1 MPFVKADIQA
11 EQQKVQ
17 KLIDSDSELKEFADE
32 LDIEYEFRQKLI
44 LARKKSG
51 LTQKELSK
59 ISGLDHRA
67 ISRAENNADISP
79 NLKTLIKY
87 IDALG
92 FQLDIT
98 PKQM

>member
-1 MPFVKADIQA
+1 MPFVKTDIQA
-11 EQQKVQ
+11 ERQKVQ
-17 KLIDSDSELKEFADE
+17 KLIDSDPELKEYADE
-32 LDIEYEFRQKLI
+32 LDREYEFRQKLVM
-44 LARKKSG
+44 ARKQSG
-51 LTQKELSK
+51 LTQKELSM

-67 ISRAENNADISP
+67 VSRAENNTDISP

-98 PKQM
+98 PK

>member
-1 MPFVKADIQA
+1 MPFIKTDTQA
-11 EQQKVQ
+11 EQKKIQH
-17 KLIDSDSELKEFADE
+17 LIDSDPELKEYADE

-44 LARKKSG
+44 LARKQSG

-98 PKQM
+98 PK